1 MHILTIDF
9 ETYYDQEFSL
19 SKLTTEEYIRGD
31 EFEVIGVSV
40 QVNDG
45 EPKWFSG
52 TRSETKKFL
61 EGYDFP
67 SHLAL
72 AHNAMFDAA
81 ILSWHFGI
89 CPRGWLDTL
98 SMARAVHGTEVGGS
112 LAALAQH
119 YAIGVKGEEVI
130 AAKGLRR
137 CPDVRL
143 IQAPVRRVP
152 EV

>member
-1 MHILTIDF
+1 MNILTIDF

-19 SKLTTEEYIRGD
+19 TKLTTEEYIRD
-31 EFEVIGVSV
+31 ERFEVIGVAV
-40 QVNDG
+40 QEGDG
-45 EPKWFSG
+45 EPKWFTG
-52 TRSETKKFL
+52 TRNEIKQFL
-61 EGYDFP
+61 EAYDFP

-81 ILSWHFGI
+81 ILHWHFGI

-112 LAALAQH
+112 LATLAQH

-137 CPDVRL
+137 ADFNPSSTHRTGLGC
-143 IQAPVRRVP
+143 
-152 EV
+152 